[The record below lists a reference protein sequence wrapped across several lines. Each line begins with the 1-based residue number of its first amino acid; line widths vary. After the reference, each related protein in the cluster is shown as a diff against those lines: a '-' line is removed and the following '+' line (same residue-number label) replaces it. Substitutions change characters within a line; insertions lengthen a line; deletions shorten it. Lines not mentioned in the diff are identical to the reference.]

1 MHTRDATRFVKWKE
15 SFGQRCDARRLIG
28 RVIKSFHRAVIAS
41 LSRPKLVFDV
51 RGGRLSRDQ
60 LPNEARDDSNDH
72 FPRQM
77 PRYRRVNRSPRKASL
92 TKNIGGRAEKR
103 ARETRWAAGRW
114 RRRAKA
120 ACPRHRLCPNDF
132 FLLSLSLSLPTVD
145 RDN

>member
-41 LSRPKLVFDV
+41 LSRPELVFDV

-77 PRYRRVNRSPRKASL
+77 PRYRRVNRSPRIANEKYRRTRGKAS
-92 TKNIGGRAEKR
+92 TRDEVGSRQMAAKGEGRV
-103 ARETRWAAGRW
+103 
-114 RRRAKA
+114 
-120 ACPRHRLCPNDF
+120 
-132 FLLSLSLSLPTVD
+132 S
-145 RDN
+145 